1 MKLRMKFAA
10 LICCAITLATPA
22 QKASAQMSMAPYDP
36 APALGSQMHPSQALD
51 AMLSLFEGECMGV
64 AKTMPADK
72 YSFAPSAPNFA
83 AGSPAKFEGVRT
95 FAQEATHLI
104 QANYYF
110 YSVVSGAKP
119 DVDMKAIAAMTTKEQ
134 IVPALAASFAFAH
147 KSIATITPQN
157 AFETIKGADGMQ
169 TRATLAAFG
178 VAHGYDHYGQMVEY
192 LRMNG
197 LVPPGSK

>member
-1 MKLRMKFAA
+1 MKLRMKCIAVT
-10 LICCAITLATPA
+10 CCAITLAMST
-22 QKASAQMSMAPYDP
+22 QKGIAQMNMGDSESK
-36 APALGSQMHPSQALD
+36 PALGSMMSPSKALD
-51 AMLSLFEGECMGV
+51 DMLKLFEGECLGV
-64 AKTMPADK
+64 AKTMPAEK
-72 YSFAPSAPNFA
+72 YSFAPSASTFA
-83 AGSPAKFEGVRT
+83 AGQGAKFDGVRT
-95 FAQEATHLI
+95 FAEQATHLI

-110 YSVVSGAKP
+110 YSIISGLKP
-119 DVDMKAIAAMTTKEQ
+119 DVDMKAIGAMTTKEQ

-147 KSIATITPQN
+147 KSIATITPAN

-178 VAHGYDHYGQMVEY
+178 VAHGYDHYGQLVEY